1 MLGSQGARSIR
12 SYVGQVAVVN
22 RQSFREPGSGAHDGH
37 HAAASRQVQ
46 VAVIRESRGDLD
58 GKAIRPPHT
67 GGLDIY
73 LFLVLWNVDTHDG
86 GTVTLP
92 LARCVKPR

>member
-12 SYVGQVAVVN
+12 SYVGQVAVVPK
-22 RQSFREPGSGAHDGH
+22 QSFREPGSGAHDDH
-37 HAAASRQVQ
+37 HSAASRQPQ
-46 VAVIRESRGDLD
+46 VAVIQESRGDLD
-58 GKAIRPPHT
+58 GKAIEPPHT
-67 GGLDIY
+67 DGLDIY
-73 LFLVLWNVDTHDG
+73 LSLGKSTRTMG